1 MNIDRAELRR
11 RNMVTSVPFISP
23 TGTPVD
29 SGQFSDNLDAAIRRT
44 DGFESRR
51 KESEARGLLRG
62 FGFAYHIKGTGGP
75 PEENVELTFGE
86 DDTVTLTTGLDTL
99 VFQLN
104 VLTSKLELDFTS
116 PIECKHSTAVT
127 GALSAGTGV
136 GKINVFGYQ
145 A

>member
-1 MNIDRAELRR
+1 MTTAIRPSRGFPASASAGIATATLAD
-11 RNMVTSVPFISP
+11 P
-23 TGTPVD
+23 G
-29 SGQFSDNLDAAIRRT
+29 DAARWFIT
-44 DGFESRR
+44 GIQ
-51 KESEARGLLRG
+51 A
-62 FGFAYHIKGTGGP
+62 AYDQADAG
-75 PEENVELTFGE
+75 
-86 DDTVTLTTGLDTL
+86 TVTLTTGLDTL